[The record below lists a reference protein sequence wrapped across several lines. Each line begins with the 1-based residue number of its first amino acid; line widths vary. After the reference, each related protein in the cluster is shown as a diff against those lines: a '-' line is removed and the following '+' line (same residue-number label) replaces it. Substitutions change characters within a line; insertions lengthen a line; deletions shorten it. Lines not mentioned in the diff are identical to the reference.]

1 MRELIL
7 SGRFVDM
14 QLYGKA
20 SVRDAWNQRD
30 LGVATGQITATV
42 ASHDVAVRVLTPVPA
57 KSEDIHEV
65 SDELWRKKWQ
75 GHGIKHPASR
85 KLREAARDLE
95 REKGK

>member
-1 MRELIL
+1 
-7 SGRFVDM
+7 
-14 QLYGKA
+14 
-20 SVRDAWNQRD
+20 
-30 LGVATGQITATV
+30 
-42 ASHDVAVRVLTPVPA
+42 LTPVPS
-57 KSEDIHEV
+57 KSEDVHEV

>member
-1 MRELIL
+1 ML

-20 SVRDAWNQRD
+20 AVRDAWNETD

-42 ASHDVAVRVLTPVPA
+42 ASHDVAVRVLTPVR
-57 KSEDIHEV
+57 SGEDVNEA
-65 SDELWRKKWQ
+65 SDEQWREKWR

-85 KLREAARDLE
+85 KIREAARARAHENGSL
-95 REKGK
+95 R